1 MKIFSWM
8 HKRFHLNTEKDGFAS
23 NMKKTEPTTNNVDS
37 FIGGWEDGILT
48 IGTFGFVPLKS
59 INHKNEYFALE
70 NELGEQDECK
80 EQDIQANDDDDDGN
94 SYNNTEMEE
103 LNPLMHNTFKHNFE
117 DVAVSANHDA
127 NIEEMVSTFNEIV
140 MASPVIS
147 YEIMESNDSDG
158 EADEK
163 KKGERITLAD
173 LFLADSDV
181 KMKLDPAKVLLKS
194 SEKSS
199 FKAKHGLSFAK
210 KFIPHVKDNPRPMKD
225 IKKLMKKMLKRKIHP
240 DLDVKNHK
248 PEGQEVTAAA
258 IIDDHMN
265 EASNDSTYFIP
276 I

>member
-8 HKRFHLNTEKDGFAS
+8 HKRFHHNTEKDGFAA

-37 FIGGWEDGILT
+37 FIGCWEDGILT
-48 IGTFGFVPLKS
+48 IGTLGFVPLKS
-59 INHKNEYFALE
+59 NHKNDYFALE

-80 EQDIQANDDDDDGN
+80 EQHIQANDDDEN

-103 LNPLMHNTFKHNFE
+103 LNPLIHNTFEHNFD

-127 NIEEMVSTFNEIV
+127 NIEEMVNTSNEI
-140 MASPVIS
+140 MLASPVIS
-147 YEIMESNDSDG
+147 HEIMESNESDA

-181 KMKLDPAKVLLKS
+181 KMKLDPANVLLKS

-199 FKAKHGLSFAK
+199 FRAKHGLSFAK
-210 KFIPHVKDNPRPMKD
+210 KFIPRVKDNPRPMKD

-240 DLDVKNHK
+240 DLEVKNHK
-248 PEGQEVTAAA
+248 PESQEVTAAA